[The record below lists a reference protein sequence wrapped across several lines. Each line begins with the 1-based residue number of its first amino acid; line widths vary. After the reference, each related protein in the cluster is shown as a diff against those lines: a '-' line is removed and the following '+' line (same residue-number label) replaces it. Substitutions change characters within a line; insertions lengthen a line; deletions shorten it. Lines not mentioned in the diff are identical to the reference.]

1 MKKVIFSIL
10 ILVLSGCGTDFVHTE
25 RETHTPEPTEIITT
39 VPEPTKTPEPVN
51 YELLDSKGI
60 GWGLV
65 RNKGGEPQ
73 ITAEQRRVL
82 EENGGYYLDHREGK
96 RLYLTFDEGYE
107 NGYTSKI
114 LDVLA
119 QKEVTA
125 AFFVTGPYLKNQ
137 PELIN
142 RMIEEGHIVGNHTVN
157 HLNLPN
163 QPTDTVRA
171 EMNNLRKECMERYG
185 YTMEYMRPPEGEYSE
200 RVLAIARDEGYKTIM
215 WSMAYKDWDVNTQKG
230 AEYAYS
236 QVIPYLHNGAIML
249 LHAVSADNA
258 AALGDIIDSAREI
271 GYEFYGLD
279 ELEK

>member
-1 MKKVIFSIL
+1 MKKVIF
-10 ILVLSGCGTDFVHTE
+10 LVLLLFVSGCGSNVSEQDVKTE
-25 RETHTPEPTEIITT
+25 ATI
-39 VPEPTKTPEPVN
+39 VPEFTITPNPTMTPKPVN
-51 YELLDSKGI
+51 YEQLDSKGI

-65 RNKGGEPQ
+65 RIKGSEPQ
-73 ITAEQRRVL
+73 ITEQQRKVL
-82 EENGGYYLDHREGK
+82 EENGGYYLDHRDEK

-119 QKEVTA
+119 QKDVTA

-137 PELIN
+137 PELIK

-163 QPTDTVRA
+163 QPVDTVKA
-171 EMNNLRKECMERYG
+171 EINNLSKECKEMYG

-200 RVLAIARDEGYKTIM
+200 RVLAIAQNEGYKTIM

-230 AEYAYS
+230 SEYAYS
-236 QVIPYLHNGAIML
+236 QVIPYLHSGAVML
-249 LHAVSADNA
+249 LHAVSSDNA
-258 AALGDIIDSAREI
+258 QALGDIIDSARDL
-271 GYEFYGLD
+271 GYEFYSLA
-279 ELEK
+279 ELEG